1 MNDSCIVTL
10 RLDERTKEMLE
21 ALEKKEKDIAAR
33 EDRPAK
39 KKTGIIRQLISEKY
53 MEQIDGEAS
62 FSYLSIMKKEMEIL
76 LDSYFSAQRD
86 HIQKLA
92 AKNADSIDFN
102 YYVIA
107 KMIGMILCGEGFPN
121 NEETFFEVVKRDYVY
136 REIVEENILEK
147 QLKKASK
154 TLQSCL
160 SILTE

>member
-39 KKTGIIRQLISEKY
+39 KKSGIIRQLISEKY

-76 LDSYFSAQRD
+76 FDSYFSAQRD

-121 NEETFFEVVKRDYVY
+121 NEEAFSEVVKRDYVY
-136 REIVEENILEK
+136 REIIEENILET
-147 QLKKASK
+147 QLNKNY
-154 TLQSCL
+154 
-160 SILTE
+160 

>member
-39 KKTGIIRQLISEKY
+39 KKSGIIRQLISEKY

-147 QLKKASK
+147 QLKKPVKLFSLAF
-154 TLQSCL
+154 LY
-160 SILTE
+160 